1 MKKILIVES
10 PNKAREIS
18 HMKLGVEPK
27 ATLGHIM
34 DLPPDKMGME
44 IRPDK
49 VVFILEPLKDKK
61 KTIAELKKACKGNI
75 VYLASDPDRE
85 GEAIAWHVF
94 REIGKVAKEIHRV
107 DIHAITKAEIEKALK
122 NVRNIDEHRVEAQI
136 ARRSHGQVDRLRP
149 VSAGVAGTGL

>member
-18 HMKLGVEPK
+18 RMKLGVVPK
-27 ATLGHIM
+27 ATFGHIV
-34 DLPPDKMGME
+34 DLPPDTMGME

-49 VVFILEPLKDKK
+49 VFFVLEPLKNKK

-85 GEAIAWHVF
+85 GEAIAWHVY
-94 REIGKVAKEIHRV
+94 REIKKVAKEVHRV
-107 DIHAITKAEIEKALK
+107 DIHAITKAEIEKSLK
-122 NVRNIDEHRVEAQI
+122 NSRNINESRVEAQV
-136 ARRSHGQVDRLRP
+136 ARRLTDRWIGYVLSP
-149 VSAGVAGTGL
+149 MASES